1 MTQPQDANELL
12 MSGGVK
18 SCKFETLGDT
28 WIGTI
33 ADQPKATQMTKYQST
48 TGELDYW
55 PSGDP
60 KMQIVVTIATD
71 VRDPALAD
79 DDGRRRLFIPPRMM
93 TPVREAVQ
101 RAGAKGLAIGGR
113 IAVKWISGL
122 GKGEGDPKVYAA
134 DYAAPVVDPG
144 NLLAGGNGQPGA
156 AAAALTA
163 PVLSTATGQPVVHHQ
178 QVPVATAPDLGAA
191 PAPAAA
197 PPASG
202 GLLNQTPV
210 AQAGPPPGVEPA
222 VWNTLPD
229 AQRQAILAAM
239 ASPAA
244 AFTPQTPF

>member
-134 DYAAPVVDPG
+134 DYAAPALDPG
-144 NLLAGGNGQPGA
+144 NLLAGGNGQPAAPVAQSAPVAPAPATSPPTTGGLLA
-156 AAAALTA
+156 AAAAT
-163 PVLSTATGQPVVHHQ
+163 
-178 QVPVATAPDLGAA
+178 
-191 PAPAAA
+191 
-197 PPASG
+197 PPA
-202 GLLNQTPV
+202 
-210 AQAGPPPGVEPA
+210 AQAGPPPGVDPA
-222 VWNTLPD
+222 VWGSLPD

-239 ASPAA
+239 AAPAG
-244 AFTPQTPF
+244 AFTPEPPF